1 VKKYIIL
8 ALIFTAL
15 TSISFGQGMQLGLKA
30 GVNFANVVG
39 DDVEGAESKTGFAG
53 GLFFMYQFNKLFAIQ
68 PEAYYTM
75 KGATDEQTLAGE
87 TAEVTLSL
95 DYIEIPILFKVLIPI
110 ENSPI
115 RPSVFV
121 GPYVGFNSTAKAK
134 LEYMGQSVEDDIEDI
149 KSTEFGLVFGAG
161 LGFPVGQNELG
172 VDFRYELGLT
182 TLDDSAENADIKNSV
197 FNINAYFGFNLH

>member
-1 VKKYIIL
+1 MKKYILL

-15 TSISFGQGMQLGLKA
+15 TSVTFSQGMQLGLKA

-39 DDVEGAESKTGFAG
+39 DDVDGVDSKTGFVG

-75 KGATDEQTLAGE
+75 KGATDEEAFAGE
-87 TAEVTLSL
+87 TAELTISL

-115 RPSVFV
+115 RPSVFL
-121 GPYVGFNSTAKAK
+121 GPYVAFNTTAKQK
-134 LEYMGQSVEDDIEDI
+134 LEYMGESQEADIDDVNPTD
-149 KSTEFGLVFGAG
+149 FGLVFGAG
-161 LGFPVGQNELG
+161 LGFPVGQNEAG
-172 VDFRYELGLT
+172 VDFRYGLGLSS
-182 TLDDSAENADIKNSV
+182 LDDSGEDLDIKNSV

>member
-1 VKKYIIL
+1 
-8 ALIFTAL
+8 
-15 TSISFGQGMQLGLKA
+15 
-30 GVNFANVVG
+30 
-39 DDVEGAESKTGFAG
+39 
-53 GLFFMYQFNKLFAIQ
+53 MYQFNKLFAIQ
-68 PEAYYTM
+68 PEANYTM
-75 KGATDEQTLAGE
+75 KGATDEQTFNGE
-87 TAEVTLSL
+87 TAELTLSL

>member
-15 TSISFGQGMQLGLKA
+15 TSVSFGQGMQLGLKA
-30 GVNFANVVG
+30 GVNFSNLVG
-39 DDVEGAESKTGFAG
+39 DDIEGAESKTGFVG

-75 KGATDEQTLAGE
+75 KGATDEQSFAGE
-87 TAEVTLSL
+87 TAELTISL

-134 LEYMGQSVEDDIEDI
+134 LEYMGQSEEEDIEDV
-149 KSTEFGLVFGAG
+149 KSTDFGLVFGAG
-161 LGFPVGQNELG
+161 LGFPVGTNEVG
-172 VDFRYELGLT
+172 VDFRYGLGLT

>member
-1 VKKYIIL
+1 VKKYFIL
-8 ALIFTAL
+8 VLIFAAF
-15 TSISFGQGMQLGLKA
+15 TSVSLGQGMQLGLKA
-30 GVNFANVVG
+30 GVNFSNLVG

-75 KGATDEQTLAGE
+75 KGATDEQTFAGE
-87 TAEVTLSL
+87 TAELTLSL

-134 LEYMGQSVEDDIEDI
+134 LEYMGQSEEDDIEDV

-182 TLDDSAENADIKNSV
+182 TLDDSAEEADIKNSV

>member
-1 VKKYIIL
+1 MKKYIIL

-53 GLFFMYQFNKLFAIQ
+53 GLFFMYQFNKLFTIQ

-161 LGFPVGQNELG
+161 LGFPVGTNEVG
-172 VDFRYELGLT
+172 VDFRYGLGLT

>member
-15 TSISFGQGMQLGLKA
+15 SSISFGQGMQLGLKA

-53 GLFFMYQFNKLFAIQ
+53 GLFFMYQFNKLFTIQ

-161 LGFPVGQNELG
+161 LGFPVGTNEVG
-172 VDFRYELGLT
+172 VDFRYGLGLT

>member
-161 LGFPVGQNELG
+161 LGFPVGTNEVG
-172 VDFRYELGLT
+172 VDFRYGLGLT

>member
-1 VKKYIIL
+1 VKKYFIL
-8 ALIFTAL
+8 VLIFAAF
-15 TSISFGQGMQLGLKA
+15 TSVSFGQGMQLGLKA

-39 DDVEGAESKTGFAG
+39 DDVDGVDSKTGFAG

-75 KGATDEQTLAGE
+75 KGATDEEAILGE
-87 TAEVTLSL
+87 TATLTISL
-95 DYIEIPILFKVLIPI
+95 DYIEVPILFKVIIPI

-121 GPYVGFNSTAKAK
+121 GPYVAFNTTAKQK
-134 LEYMGQSVEDDIEDI
+134 LEYMGESQEADIEDVA
-149 KSTEFGLVFGAG
+149 STDFGLVFGAG
-161 LGFPVGQNELG
+161 LGFPVGTNEVG
-172 VDFRYELGLT
+172 VDFRYGLGLT
-182 TLDDSAENADIKNSV
+182 SLDDSGEDLDIKNSV

>member
-1 VKKYIIL
+1 MKKCFILVIIF
-8 ALIFTAL
+8 AAFT
-15 TSISFGQGMQLGLKA
+15 TVSFGQGMQLGLKA

-39 DDVEGAESKTGFAG
+39 DDIDGVESKTGFAG

-75 KGATDEQTLAGE
+75 KGATNKETFGGE
-87 TAEVTLSL
+87 TAELTLSL
-95 DYIEIPILFKVLIPI
+95 DYIEIPILFKVIIPI

-121 GPYVGFNSTAKAK
+121 GPYVAFNTTAKQKLEFMGDSEEADIEEVNST
-134 LEYMGQSVEDDIEDI
+134 D
-149 KSTEFGLVFGAG
+149 FGLVFGAG
-161 LGFPVGQNELG
+161 LGFPVGQNEVG
-172 VDFRYELGLT
+172 VDFRYGLGLT
-182 TLDDSAENADIKNSV
+182 TLDDSGENLDIKNSV

>member
-1 VKKYIIL
+1 VKKYLIL

-15 TSISFGQGMQLGLKA
+15 TSVSFGQGMQLGLKA
-30 GVNFANVVG
+30 GVNFSNLVG
-39 DDVEGAESKTGFAG
+39 DDIEGAESKTGFVG

-75 KGATDEQTLAGE
+75 KGATDEQVILGE
-87 TAEVTLSL
+87 TADLTISL

-134 LEYMGQSVEDDIEDI
+134 LEYMGDSQEEDIEDV
-149 KSTEFGLVFGAG
+149 KSTDFGLVFGAG
-161 LGFPVGQNELG
+161 LGFPVGTNEVG
-172 VDFRYELGLT
+172 VDFRYGLGLT
-182 TLDDSAENADIKNSV
+182 TLDDSAEEADVKNSV

>member
-1 VKKYIIL
+1 MKKYLIL

-15 TSISFGQGMQLGLKA
+15 TSVSFGQGMQLGLKA
-30 GVNFANVVG
+30 GVNFSNLVG
-39 DDVEGAESKTGFAG
+39 DDIEGAESKTGFVG

-75 KGATDEQTLAGE
+75 KGATDEQVILGE
-87 TAEVTLSL
+87 TADLTISL

-134 LEYMGQSVEDDIEDI
+134 LEYMGDSQEEDIEDV
-149 KSTEFGLVFGAG
+149 KSTDFGLVFGAG
-161 LGFPVGQNELG
+161 LGFPVGTNEVG
-172 VDFRYELGLT
+172 VDFRYGLGLT
-182 TLDDSAENADIKNSV
+182 TLDDSAEEADVKNSV

>member
-1 VKKYIIL
+1 MKKYIIL

-68 PEAYYTM
+68 PEAYYIM

-161 LGFPVGQNELG
+161 LGFPVGTNEVG
-172 VDFRYELGLT
+172 VDFRYGLGLT

>member
-1 VKKYIIL
+1 MKKYIIL

-161 LGFPVGQNELG
+161 LGFPVGTNEVG
-172 VDFRYELGLT
+172 VDFRYGLGLT